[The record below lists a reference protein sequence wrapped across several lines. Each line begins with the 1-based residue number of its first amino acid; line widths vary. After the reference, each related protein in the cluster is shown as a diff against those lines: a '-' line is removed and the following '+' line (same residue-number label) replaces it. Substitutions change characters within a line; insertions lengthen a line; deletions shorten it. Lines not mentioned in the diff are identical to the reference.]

1 MSKLG
6 ESWILITQW
15 SADCIALKKAGEERL
30 LDAAT
35 SGRIPL
41 GVAMDI
47 AKANSVET
55 QRELLK
61 AYENK
66 QLNQVSIRTVK
77 RLIDQ
82 RRFAGKQTGC
92 RQPRRTER
100 S

>member
-1 MSKLG
+1 
-6 ESWILITQW
+6 
-15 SADCIALKKAGEERL
+15 L

-47 AKANSVET
+47 AKTSSVEM

-61 AYENK
+61 AFETK

-77 RLIDQ
+77 RLIPKTNSNQ
-82 RRFAGKQTGC
+82 IH
-92 RQPRRTER
+92 
-100 S
+100 SH